1 MDEDTKLALAGGI
14 AGAVAKTC
22 TAPLSRVTIL
32 FQVHRHNFGGSST
45 PARSTCVHLL
55 AVGSLDGDD
64 EARVAPVS
72 EWAHPGDREDHTAG
86 GHPSVLEG
94 QFD

>member
-32 FQVHRHNFGGSST
+32 FQVHRHNFWWVEYT
-45 PARSTCVHLL
+45 RAFHVRALARRRFT
-55 AVGSLDGDD
+55 
-64 EARVAPVS
+64 R
-72 EWAHPGDREDHTAG
+72 W
-86 GHPSVLEG
+86 
-94 QFD
+94 